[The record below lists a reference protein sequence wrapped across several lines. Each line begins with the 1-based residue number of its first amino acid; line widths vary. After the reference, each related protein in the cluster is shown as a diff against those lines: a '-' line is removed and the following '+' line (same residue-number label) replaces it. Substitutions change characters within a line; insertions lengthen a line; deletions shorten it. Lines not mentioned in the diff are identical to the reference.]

1 MLREN
6 TPALYVMFL
15 GRAIYAFN
23 WYDVSP
29 AYPYLQNGFPQ
40 ESGYIWMMFAL
51 FLIGAG
57 LFQIPAGML
66 AARIG
71 SRRTSIFGLLLM
83 GAASALIYVAPDLYV
98 IIALR
103 FITGVAAAFFFSS
116 GISVISYLQPDRV
129 QRNIAYYNGF
139 FAFGAGIGI
148 LPFSFLIDFIGWRP
162 ALSLGGLITMVVAV
176 IALSLVPEGHDR
188 STVTISSF
196 SAKLKDRYI
205 WLISAGMGGYYAL
218 NFVLGEYFK
227 PYIMFLGYPGT
238 EASIVGS
245 LTLFTG
251 LAGAMLIGYFAK
263 ADPIRQIAGT
273 ILLLSLIDLS
283 LLYSNIYLLT
293 MIAVIN
299 GLLNVVLFSKEYM
312 LVLIHERD
320 RSMIP
325 LDLGLLNSIQLSIG
339 GVFSAVFGLMLANL
353 GYPSSWVSICLIS
366 IATLP
371 LFAVAAARIK
381 KSRTLTV
388 ETHEIS

>member
-1 MLREN
+1 MKEN

-83 GAASALIYVAPDLYV
+83 GSSAALIYVAPDLYV

-139 FAFGAGIGI
+139 FAFGAGVGI
-148 LPFSFLIDFIGWRP
+148 LPFTFLIDLIGWRP
-162 ALSLGGLITMVVAV
+162 ALSLGGLITMIVAI

-188 STVTISSF
+188 STVTTSSF
-196 SAKLKDRYI
+196 SAKLTDRYI

-238 EASIVGS
+238 EASIVAS

-251 LAGAMLIGYFAK
+251 LVGAMLIGHFAK
-263 ADPIRQIAGT
+263 ADPIRQITGT
-273 ILLLSLIDLS
+273 ILLLSLMDLS
-283 LLYSNIYLLT
+283 LLYSSIYLFT

-299 GLLNVVLFSKEYM
+299 GVLNVVLFSKEYM

-339 GVFSAVFGLMLANL
+339 GVFSAVFGLMLVNL

-371 LFAVAAARIK
+371 LFTVAAARIK
-381 KSRTLTV
+381 RSRTLTV
-388 ETHEIS
+388 ETHEIA

>member
-1 MLREN
+1 
-6 TPALYVMFL
+6 MFL

-83 GAASALIYVAPDLYV
+83 GSSAALIYVAPDLYV

-139 FAFGAGIGI
+139 FAFGAGVGI
-148 LPFSFLIDFIGWRP
+148 LPFTFLIDLIGWRP
-162 ALSLGGLITMVVAV
+162 ALSLGGLITMIVAI

-188 STVTISSF
+188 STVTTSSF
-196 SAKLKDRYI
+196 SAKLTDRYI

-238 EASIVGS
+238 EASIVAS

-251 LAGAMLIGYFAK
+251 LVGAMLIGHFAK
-263 ADPIRQIAGT
+263 ADPIRQITGT
-273 ILLLSLIDLS
+273 ILLLSLMDLS
-283 LLYSNIYLLT
+283 LLYSSIYLFT

-299 GLLNVVLFSKEYM
+299 GVLNVVLFSKEYM

-339 GVFSAVFGLMLANL
+339 GVFSAVFGLMLVNL

-371 LFAVAAARIK
+371 LFTVAAARIK
-381 KSRTLTV
+381 RSRTLTV
-388 ETHEIS
+388 ETHEIA

>member
-1 MLREN
+1 M
-6 TPALYVMFL
+6 
-15 GRAIYAFN
+15 
-23 WYDVSP
+23 
-29 AYPYLQNGFPQ
+29 
-40 ESGYIWMMFAL
+40 
-51 FLIGAG
+51 
-57 LFQIPAGML
+57 
-66 AARIG
+66 
-71 SRRTSIFGLLLM
+71 
-83 GAASALIYVAPDLYV
+83 
-98 IIALR
+98 
-103 FITGVAAAFFFSS
+103 
-116 GISVISYLQPDRV
+116 
-129 QRNIAYYNGF
+129 
-139 FAFGAGIGI
+139 
-148 LPFSFLIDFIGWRP
+148 
-162 ALSLGGLITMVVAV
+162 
-176 IALSLVPEGHDR
+176 
-188 STVTISSF
+188 
-196 SAKLKDRYI
+196 
-205 WLISAGMGGYYAL
+205 
-218 NFVLGEYFK
+218 
-227 PYIMFLGYPGT
+227 
-238 EASIVGS
+238 GS